1 MAMHSGA
8 WTEKF
13 SYPLRQYMTA
23 ISPRSLWWKTD
34 ADFHHQ
40 ESVEQTNS
48 WDNISFD
55 PNLQHLQDQRQ
66 RGGAPNPSYI
76 HLPPS
81 SQFWRP
87 PPPPKFPVSWYKH
100 SKKARL
106 GNLKTLFLVTQK
118 IRQTSRQGKK
128 KKHSFFNQVLF
139 RTKQNFLRK
148 LHVKV
153 RQFLVNRF

>member
-1 MAMHSGA
+1 MNNKAGRNKVMAMHSGA

-66 RGGAPNPSYI
+66 RGGGHQTLHIYTSHLPANSED
-76 HLPPS
+76 HLPPPKN
-81 SQFWRP
+81 SQCPDTNTARKHAVGIWRHCSWL
-87 PPPPKFPVSWYKH
+87 PKRSDKH
-100 SKKARL
+100 QDRERKKCTPFSTRFYL
-106 GNLKTLFLVTQK
+106 EQNK
-118 IRQTSRQGKK
+118 IS
-128 KKHSFFNQVLF
+128 
-139 RTKQNFLRK
+139 
-148 LHVKV
+148 
-153 RQFLVNRF
+153 